1 MALPS
6 SPDRTSMSLSD
17 IERNIH
23 EYNIRLWSRRWLESV
38 DPDDLL
44 NGHVIPDR
52 RRLISEIDT
61 HLKRLSTDI
70 KREAFVL
77 TKFKKV
83 SLPAT
88 VSAFV
93 ESIKY

>member
-6 SPDRTSMSLSD
+6 SPDRTGMSLPD

-44 NGHVIPDR
+44 NGHVVHAR
-52 RRLISEIDT
+52 QRLISEIDT
-61 HLKRLSTDI
+61 HLKRLGAEI
-70 KREAFVL
+70 RREAFVL

-83 SLPAT
+83 PLPAT

-93 ESIKY
+93 ETIK